1 VIGKQFPYLTTT
13 MGEEEAAGSDS
24 SSLTLM
30 GVSAEHPST
39 GSARCTIPITVY
51 P

>member
-1 VIGKQFPYLTTT
+1 
-13 MGEEEAAGSDS
+13 MGEEEAPGSDS
-24 SSLTLM
+24 SSFTLM
-30 GVSAEHPST
+30 GFSAEHPSA